1 MRENEKHS
9 ALPRIASQHL
19 SVLCCG
25 PRAIFDIYRRQNN
38 LRVRNLKQQQHHRIS
53 GVFFL
58 SVCWGD
64 RKKKLRQILC
74 VFFSTIFL
82 LRLFETQPKG
92 KFGVARK

>member
-53 GVFFL
+53 GVFL
-58 SVCWGD
+58 KCVLG
-64 RKKKLRQILC
+64 RQKEEKAKTNLVC
-74 VFFSTIFL
+74 VFLDHFSSAPF
-82 LRLFETQPKG
+82 
-92 KFGVARK
+92 